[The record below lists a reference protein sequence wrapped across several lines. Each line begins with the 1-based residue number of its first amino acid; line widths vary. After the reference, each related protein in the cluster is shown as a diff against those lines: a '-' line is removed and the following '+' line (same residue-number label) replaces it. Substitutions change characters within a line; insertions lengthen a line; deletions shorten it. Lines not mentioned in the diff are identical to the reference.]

1 MADDNVLYWC
11 EETVKGVIE
20 KLQSDIK
27 VVLEWFGNNQMMA
40 NLGRFQYMSHGK
52 RKSLK
57 IETKRLN
64 LESAKSVE
72 FLGLTIDHNIAFDTH
87 VSSICRTASTGNKN
101 LSRIMNVMEENRW
114 NYSVTILF
122 CRNSITVL

>member
-20 KLQSDIK
+20 KQQSDIK

-57 IETKRLN
+57 IEIKRLK
-64 LESAKSVE
+64 LESAKSVK
-72 FLGLTIDHNIAFDTH
+72 FLGLIIDHNIAFDMH

-101 LSRIMNVMEENRW
+101 LSRIMNVLEENRW
-114 NYSVTILF
+114 N
-122 CRNSITVL
+122 